1 MTMTAE
7 EMQKLGNHSVEIAMS
22 SLSSWT
28 KNAQAI
34 ALEVADYSQKSF
46 AGTAA
51 AWEKLMD
58 AKSLEKA
65 MEVQGEYLKSSYEDF
80 VAQTAKVSELCAGLA
95 KDACKPFED
104 VLAKTSMTK

>member
-1 MTMTAE
+1 MTMTPE
-7 EMQKLGNHSVEIAMS
+7 EMQKLGNHSVDMAMS

-65 MEVQGEYLKSSYEDF
+65 MEVQGEYLKSRTRILWRKRPRS
-80 VAQTAKVSELCAGLA
+80 VSFASILPRTPARRSEMCWP
-95 KDACKPFED
+95 KRR
-104 VLAKTSMTK
+104 

>member
-1 MTMTAE
+1 VAMTPE
-7 EMQKLGNHSVEIAMS
+7 EMQKLGNHSVEMAMN

-80 VAQTAKVSELCAGLA
+80 VAQTAKVGELCVDLA

-104 VLAKTSMTK
+104 VLAKTSTTK

>member
-1 MTMTAE
+1 MTAE
-7 EMQKLGNHSVEIAMS
+7 EMQKLGNHSVEMAMS

-46 AGTAA
+46 AGA

-65 MEVQGEYLKSSYEDF
+65 MEVQGDYLKSSYEDF

-95 KDACKPFED
+95 KDACKPLED